1 MTPKTFLKAIA
12 NRLSDTRT
20 AIAKVRQ
27 EATNIRTQ
35 RKKKTKNVESDMG
48 EDTALTLAPPV
59 RAKVDIS
66 MGSVV
71 KASVAVALV
80 AMSLYVIF
88 LLKDIFILVLFS
100 FFLAAILNPLVDHM
114 ERMKIPRGLGV
125 ILSYL
130 IIMIVLVV
138 FIIALVP
145 MLKTQGDK
153 LVYSIT
159 TYLQTIAKEGFTTL
173 NIPLLPRDMEMSLVN
188 TLNSIRENINLDI
201 VLDQL
206 QGWLSDNQAA
216 IGGNLE
222 KVATNFLGFVNIVA
236 NGLGNVIIVLLLTFF
251 IIVDKDLVRSFFLS
265 LLPRKHRAYFAEK
278 MTTVQ
283 SKIGAWVR
291 GQLLLGLA
299 VGTAT
304 FIGFLILQLLG
315 VNIEEKIILSV
326 IAGFTELVPVVGP
339 IIAAFFAIL
348 VAASLGTWPMFAVL
362 ILFVVIQQLE
372 NNILVPVI
380 MRHAVG
386 LNSLV
391 IIIGMLIGA
400 SFMGFLGLI
409 LAVPVTTI
417 IVLFVDDLLAK
428 ERVWQEEHGLGE

>member
-1 MTPKTFLKAIA
+1 MTPKNILKAVV
-12 NRLSDTRT
+12 NRVADTRN

-27 EATNIRTQ
+27 EAKTIRME
-35 RKKKTKNVESDMG
+35 RKKRQAKDRLVQDGTD
-48 EDTALTLAPPV
+48 LPAPQTV
-59 RAKVDIS
+59 RAKVDVS
-66 MGSVV
+66 VSSVV
-71 KASVAVALV
+71 KSSIAVALV
-80 AMSLYVIF
+80 AISLYLIY
-88 LLKDIFILVLFS
+88 LLKDVFVLVLFS
-100 FFLAAILNPLVDHM
+100 FFFAAILNPLVDRM
-114 ERMKIPRGLGV
+114 EQWKIPRGFGV
-125 ILSYL
+125 LLSYL
-130 IIMIVLVV
+130 IIMIVLVI

-159 TYLQTIAKEGFTTL
+159 TYLQTIAREGFTTMS
-173 NIPLLPRDMEMSLVN
+173 IPFLPQSMEQSLVD
-188 TLNSIRENINLDI
+188 TLNSVRENINLDI

-206 QGWLSDNQAA
+206 QRWLADNQAA

-222 KVATNFLGFVNIVA
+222 KAATNFLGFVNIIA

-251 IIVDKDLVRSFFLS
+251 IIVDKDLIHSFFLT

-278 MTTVQ
+278 LTTVQ

-299 VGTAT
+299 VGSAT
-304 FIGFLILQLLG
+304 FIGFLILQLFG
-315 VNIEEKIILSV
+315 VNIEEKVILSV
-326 IAGFTELVPVVGP
+326 IAGITELVPVVGP
-339 IIAAFFAIL
+339 IVAAFFAIL

-362 ILFVVIQQLE
+362 ILFVIIQQLE

-391 IIIGMLIGA
+391 IIIGMLIGT
-400 SFMGFLGLI
+400 SFLGFLGLI

-417 IVLFVDDLLAK
+417 IVLFVDDLLSK
-428 ERVWQEEHGLGE
+428 EREWQEEHGLES